1 MTEFCAGADPGKEG
15 EGEERDE
22 ESQLPGSDPAFRF
35 VLSIIF
41 KQIIPIRRFRGGWII
56 NKYFVHNIV
65 VVQVL

>member
-35 VLSIIF
+35 VLYIFF
-41 KQIIPIRRFRGGWII
+41 KQISLI
-56 NKYFVHNIV
+56 
-65 VVQVL
+65 